1 MNFSPTMPELKPQNG
16 TVDAL
21 LAHAPVDAARLAEL
35 LALEFE
41 VLKARDMVGFE
52 ALQEERIQILQRL
65 SQVAQWVAG
74 LDAVPVLWQNLQA
87 DLLQCK
93 QDHLRNIQLLQRQLQ
108 AVKGA
113 LQALQGESSATVDLY
128 DRLGQVSRRHKAS
141 PFLDA

>member
-1 MNFSPTMPELKPQNG
+1 MNSSPTLPELNPQYG
-16 TVDAL
+16 SMDAL

-52 ALQEERIQILQRL
+52 ALQEERIQLLERL
-65 SQVAQWVAG
+65 AQVAQWVAG
-74 LDAVPVLWQNLQA
+74 LDSVPVVWQNLQS
-87 DLLQCK
+87 DLLKCK

-128 DRLGQVSRRHKAS
+128 DRLGQVSRRHKANA
-141 PFLDA
+141 FLDA

>member
-1 MNFSPTMPELKPQNG
+1 MSLSPTMPALDPHQG
-16 TVDAL
+16 TMDAWL
-21 LAHAPVDAARLAEL
+21 DHAPVDTARLAEL

-41 VLKARDMVGFE
+41 VLKARDMAGFE
-52 ALQEERIQILQRL
+52 ALQEERVAILQRL

-74 LDAVPVLWQNLQA
+74 QDAVPVLWQSLHA
-87 DLLQCK
+87 DLQQCK

-113 LQALQGESSATVDLY
+113 LQALQGESAATVDLY
-128 DRLGQVSRRHKAS
+128 DRLGQVSRRRGVS